1 VASRVSSPSFIGR
14 AAELERVRGALERA
28 RSGTAGVV
36 LVAGESGVGKSR
48 LLGELVPEADALV
61 LRGECVE
68 LAEGELPY
76 APVVGALR
84 DLVRVVEP
92 GMLDA
97 LPATGRNELGRLA
110 PELARDAAPA
120 GPPSQPVLF
129 EAVLALLARL
139 SEDEPVLLVL
149 EDVHWADRSTRD
161 LLAFLARNLSRERV
175 LLVATYR
182 TDELHRR
189 HPLRGLLAE
198 VERLPRTERIMLDRL
213 SRAEVAELLAA
224 ILEAEPDTGLVQRVH
239 DRSEGNPFF
248 AEELLAAGAEGSL
261 PDTLRDALMLRIEAL
276 SDDAQHLLRV
286 LATAGRPITGAVLA
300 GARGTSVDALSAPLR
315 EAVSHNIVSVSD
327 DEHFRFRHA
336 LFGEAVY
343 DDLLP
348 GERARLHRALAESLA
363 ADPALAGV
371 SESIAAAELA
381 HHWYAAHDL
390 PAALSAAVRAGS
402 SSRAAGAHAE
412 AARQFG
418 TALELWAQVPDAE
431 ERTGIRHAELV
442 GQAGQAAHVAGY
454 YEQGIALLTQ
464 AAEAFE
470 ALGDGTDAGIAYTRL
485 GRCLWAAGRA
495 NDGLAAHARAVELMP
510 PTETAERAQALALR
524 ARMLTLSDQIE
535 SALPIAE
542 EALAI
547 ARAVGAREAE
557 GHALNT
563 LGIDVSQLGDR
574 ERGIELLRDAL
585 EIAQELGTPDELGSA
600 YVNLAEEIDQAG
612 RIEDAAELA
621 IEGIEVSRR
630 EGGGRLFG
638 TFLASEAALRF
649 IRLGRYDRADEL
661 VAEAFA
667 LNPEGQARAAL
678 HQARAQL
685 LIERGDPGAAELEV
699 ERGGALVELTISQW
713 IAPLAAAAAEAA
725 LWLGEPE
732 RALRI
737 GERGLDQ
744 LGETPFASQ
753 VVPLH
758 AHTLRAEADRRA
770 LERARSAAPA
780 RPGRA
785 AELEDGLEAL
795 LAPNE
800 GPEVHAWVALARAE
814 ARRAEGAA
822 AAPAFSAAADAF
834 AALDMPFRSAY
845 ARLREVEAELAGG
858 AGGRDVADRLGA
870 ARALASDIGA
880 PLLLAQ
886 IDALARRG
894 RVPIAAG
901 QDAGPAE
908 PHGLTARELEV
919 LGLVAEGYTNREI
932 GARLYMSDKTA
943 SVHVSRIL
951 VKLSVRNRGE
961 AAAVA
966 HRLGLT

>member
-1 VASRVSSPSFIGR
+1 MASRVSSPSFIGR
-14 AAELERVRGALERA
+14 AAELARVREALERA
-28 RSGTAGVV
+28 RAGTAAVV
-36 LVAGESGVGKSR
+36 LLAGESGVGKSR
-48 LLGELVPEADALV
+48 LLAELAPEAGALV
-61 LRGECVE
+61 LRGECIE

-97 LPATGRNELGRLA
+97 LPAAGRNELGRLA
-110 PELARDAAPA
+110 PELAQGVTPA
-120 GPPSQPVLF
+120 GAPSQPVLF

-149 EDVHWADRSTRD
+149 EDIHWADRSTRD

-175 LLVATYR
+175 LLIATYR

-198 VERLPRTERIMLDRL
+198 VERLPRTERVGLERL

-224 ILEAEPDTGLVQRVH
+224 ILDADPDTDLVQRVH

-276 SDDAQHLLRV
+276 TDDAQNLLRV
-286 LATAGRPITGAVLA
+286 LATAGRPVTGAVLA
-300 GARGTSVDALSAPLR
+300 GARGTSVDALSVPLR
-315 EAVSHNIVSVSD
+315 EAVSQNIVSVSD
-327 DEHFRFRHA
+327 EERFRFRHA

-363 ADPALAGV
+363 ADPALAGL
-371 SESIAAAELA
+371 SESIAAVELA

-390 PAALSAAVRAGS
+390 PAALSAAVKAGTA
-402 SSRAAGAHAE
+402 SRAAGAHAE

-418 TALELWAQVPDAE
+418 TALELWEQVPDAE
-431 ERTGIRHAELV
+431 ERAGLRHAELL
-442 GQAGQAAHVAGY
+442 GQAGQSSHVAGD

-464 AAEAFE
+464 AAAALEAME
-470 ALGDGTDAGIAYTRL
+470 DGTAAAIAYTRL
-485 GRCLWAAGRA
+485 GRCLWAAGKA
-495 NDGLAAHARAVELMP
+495 NDGLEAHARAVELMP
-510 PTETAERAQALALR
+510 ATQTAERAQVLALR

-563 LGIDVSQLGDR
+563 LGIDVAQLGDR
-574 ERGIELLRDAL
+574 ERGIGLLRDAL
-585 EIAQELGTPDELGSA
+585 EIARELGTPDELGSA

-612 RIEDAAELA
+612 RVEDAAELA
-621 IEGIEVSRR
+621 IEGIEVSKR
-630 EGGGRLFG
+630 EGGARLFG

-649 IRLGRYDRADEL
+649 IRLGRYERADEL
-661 VAEAFA
+661 LTEAFA

-678 HQARAQL
+678 HQALAQL
-685 LIERGDPGAAELEV
+685 LIERGDPAAAELEL

-732 RALRI
+732 RALQI
-737 GERGLDQ
+737 AERALGQ
-744 LGETPFASQ
+744 LRATSFASQ
-753 VVPLH
+753 VVPLY
-758 AHTLRAEADRRA
+758 AHTLRARSEAPSRPGSDPD
-770 LERARSAAPA
+770 LER
-780 RPGRA
+780 G
-785 AELEDGLEAL
+785 LDGL
-795 LAPNE
+795 LATHE
-800 GPEVHAWVALARAE
+800 GPEVHAWAALASAE
-814 ARRAEGAA
+814 ARRAEGAPA
-822 AAPAFSAAADAF
+822 AAAFGAAGDAF
-834 AALDMPFRSAY
+834 AALELPFRTAY
-845 ARLREVEAELAGG
+845 ARLREVEAELGAG
-858 AGGRDVADRLGA
+858 AGGRDVADRLGE

-880 PLLLAQ
+880 PLLLAE

-901 QDAGPAE
+901 EDARPDD
-908 PHGLTARELEV
+908 PFGLTARELEV
-919 LGLVAEGYTNREI
+919 LGLVAEGFTNREI
-932 GARLYMSDKTA
+932 GARLFMSDKTA

-961 AAAVA
+961 AAAAA
-966 HRLGLT
+966 HRLGLA